1 MKLPPILPR
10 SSSPFSLF
18 TAGDDAVPA
27 SPLPVAAATASR
39 RRRKIWAL
47 DAKHHCPVV
56 GTCLSID
63 ELKKFLSRFLGS
75 IDTRNEY
82 EMHVAAVNRVSERSP
97 FSEAINRHL
106 DRKYRLHSLAFE
118 KAHTDDEVMALW
130 REYRLRGEVAGA
142 LWATVT
148 HPAIGLDSEQR
159 VFSDIHML
167 SHQCGA
173 GLAADSRRLSR
184 LEKENADLNAR
195 LEALKIREAIREAQL
210 RERSQM
216 LAEEQN
222 SLLASRDEISRL
234 RQRLGAFES
243 GAVMVDLTQKMI
255 SLQQANDA
263 LVTQAQ
269 RARGLEN
276 SLKEARLESGA
287 LARERDLLSIERN
300 ALQQMLDAA
309 DTEAGGDE
317 GCDKQCS
324 SCELFGSH
332 QCVLYVGGRLSL
344 LSQYRTLAK
353 RLGVRL
359 IHHDGGIEESISRLP
374 DMIDSA
380 DAVLCPTDCVSH
392 SAYYQVKRQCKRKSK
407 PCLLFKGAGVSG
419 FAIAL
424 ARLSSGQNSL
434 NDASIPVE

>member
-1 MKLPPILPR
+1 MKLPPIPPR
-10 SSSPFSLF
+10 PASPFSLF
-18 TAGDDAVPA
+18 NAVDDAEPTIS
-27 SPLPVAAATASR
+27 SPVVAATVSR
-39 RRRKIWAL
+39 RRRKIWEL
-47 DAKHHCPVV
+47 DEKHHCPVV

-63 ELKKFLSRFLGS
+63 ELKKYLSRFIAS
-75 IDTRNEY
+75 IDTRNAY
-82 EMHVAAVNRVSERSP
+82 EMHVAAVNRVRERAP
-97 FSEAINRHL
+97 ISEAIHRHL
-106 DRKYRLHSLAFE
+106 DKKYRVQCLAFE
-118 KAHTDDEVMALW
+118 KARTDSEVMALW

-148 HPAIGLDSEQR
+148 HPALGIESEQR

-195 LEALKIREAIREAQL
+195 LEALKTREAIREAQL
-210 RERSQM
+210 RERSQA
-216 LAEEQN
+216 LADEQSN
-222 SLLASRDEISRL
+222 LLASQSEISRL
-234 RQRLGAFES
+234 RQRLDAFES
-243 GAVMVDLTQKMI
+243 GLVMIELTQKMI
-255 SLQQANDA
+255 SLRQANEA

-269 RARGLEN
+269 RAWGFEK
-276 SLKEARLESGA
+276 SLKEARLESA
-287 LARERDLLSIERN
+287 SLARERDLLSIERN
-300 ALQQMLDAA
+300 ALQHMLDAA
-309 DTEAGGDE
+309 DAGGE
-317 GCDKQCS
+317 EACDKQCS

-344 LSQYRTLAK
+344 LSQYRALAK

-359 IHHDGGIEESISRLP
+359 IHHDGGVEESISRLP

-424 ARLSSGQNSL
+424 ARLSSGQTSL
-434 NDASIPVE
+434 NDASIDVE

>member
-1 MKLPPILPR
+1 MKLPPIPLRP
-10 SSSPFSLF
+10 SSPFSLF
-18 TAGDDAVPA
+18 TAVDDAVPA
-27 SPLPVAAATASR
+27 SPIPVAIATASR
-39 RRRKIWAL
+39 RRRKIWEL
-47 DAKHHCPVV
+47 DEKHHCPVV

-63 ELKKFLSRFLGS
+63 ALKKYLSRFIGS

-82 EMHVAAVNRVSERSP
+82 EMHVAAVNRVRERAP
-97 FSEAINRHL
+97 ISEAINRHL
-106 DRKYRLHSLAFE
+106 DKKYRIQCLAFE
-118 KAHTDDEVMALW
+118 KARTDSEVMALW
-130 REYRLRGEVAGA
+130 REFRLRGEVAGA

-148 HPAIGLDSEQR
+148 HPAISVESEQR

-184 LEKENADLNAR
+184 LEKDNADLTIR
-195 LEALKIREAIREAQL
+195 LEALKVREAIREAQF
-210 RERSQM
+210 RESSRA
-216 LAEEQN
+216 LADEQS
-222 SLLASRDEISRL
+222 SLLASKSEISRL
-234 RQRLGAFES
+234 RQRLDAFES
-243 GAVMVDLTQKMI
+243 GSVMMELTQKMI
-255 SLQQANDA
+255 SLQQANEA
-263 LVTQAQ
+263 LLTQAQ
-269 RARGLEN
+269 RAWGLEK
-276 SLKEARLESGA
+276 SLKEARLESGG
-287 LARERDLLSIERN
+287 LARERDLLSIERD
-300 ALQQMLDAA
+300 ALQHMLDA
-309 DTEAGGDE
+309 TETDGDDA
-317 GCDKQCS
+317 CDKQCS

-344 LSQYRTLAK
+344 LSQYRALAK

-424 ARLSSGQNSL
+424 ARLSSGQTSL
-434 NDASIPVE
+434 NDASIHVE